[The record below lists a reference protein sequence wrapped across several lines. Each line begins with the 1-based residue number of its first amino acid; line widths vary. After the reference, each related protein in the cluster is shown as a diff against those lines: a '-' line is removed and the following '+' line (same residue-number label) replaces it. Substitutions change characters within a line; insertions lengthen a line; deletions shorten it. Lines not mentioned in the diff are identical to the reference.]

1 MKDRCQ
7 WGVGVGVL
15 VLAAV
20 LALGALDIP
29 SAAGYA
35 GVGPNFL
42 PWVVAG
48 GLAVCGL
55 LLLREAFAAARA
67 GAQAS
72 KPPGPVCWGGLAW
85 VSAGL
90 LLNAL
95 LVTRLGFV
103 LGSTVLFVCA
113 ARGFRVAQRGGA
125 PARTLA
131 LDTFVGVLLS
141 APAYWIFTKALGLT
155 LPGLTATGWI

>member
-1 MKDRCQ
+1 MKDRRQ
-7 WGVGVGVL
+7 WGVGAGVL

-48 GLAVCGL
+48 GLAVCGV

-67 GAQAS
+67 GAQAPT
-72 KPPGPVCWGGLAW
+72 PPGPVCWRGLGW

-103 LGSTVLFVCA
+103 LGCTVLFVCA
-113 ARGFRVAQRGGA
+113 ARGFRLARGGGA
-125 PARTLA
+125 PARTVA
-131 LDTFVGVLLS
+131 LDTLVGVSLS